1 MKWINRLNDCIT
13 YIEENIRETID
24 MDILCT
30 ISCLSRLYFYRMFE
44 AASGISLAN
53 YIKSRKMT
61 LAVSDLQIGK
71 KVIDVA
77 IDYGY
82 SSSESFS
89 RAFKDFHGIS
99 PSYVK
104 NSDHEFISYAKLLFQ
119 IKIIGDAKMN
129 YKIVEKDEFKL
140 MGHSIIT
147 TIDDQKNY
155 KELPEFWDKLY
166 KNKTIDTMCKMS
178 GQKDEGGR
186 KYGICYPCKEGEST
200 FEYAIAVDYNSN
212 NDGLKVFTF
221 PKSKWAIFECIGPMP
236 VAIQKLWDEISA
248 SWLPSNDYEINRAV
262 PDIEYYTEGYV
273 NNVMDYKSEIW
284 LPIK

>member
-13 YIEENIRETID
+13 YIEENIKETID
-24 MDILCT
+24 MDVLCT

-44 AASGISLAN
+44 AASGISYSN

-99 PSYVK
+99 PSFVK
-104 NSDHEFISYAKLLFQ
+104 NSDYEFVSYAKLLFQ
-119 IKIIGDAKMN
+119 IKVIGDAKMN
-129 YKIVEKDEFKL
+129 YKIVEKDEFKV

-147 TIDDQKNY
+147 TVDEQKNF
-155 KELPEFWDKLY
+155 KELPEFWWKLY
-166 KNKTIDTMCKMS
+166 SNKTIDKMCKMS
-178 GQKDEGGR
+178 GQKDDNGR
-186 KYGICYPCKEGEST
+186 KYGICFPCKKGEST
-200 FEYAIAVDYNSN
+200 FEYAIAVDNNSN
-212 NDGLKVFTF
+212 NEGLKVFTI

-236 VAIQKLWDEISA
+236 DAFQNLWIEISTQ
-248 SWLPSNDYEINRAV
+248 WLPANNYEVNHEVPEIENYLEGHNNDPN
-262 PDIEYYTEGYV
+262 
-273 NNVMDYKSEIW
+273 YKSEIW